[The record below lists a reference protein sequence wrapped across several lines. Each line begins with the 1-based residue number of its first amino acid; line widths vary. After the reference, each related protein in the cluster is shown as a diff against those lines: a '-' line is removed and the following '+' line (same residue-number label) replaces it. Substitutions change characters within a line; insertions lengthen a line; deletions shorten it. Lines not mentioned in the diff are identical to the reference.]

1 VIASI
6 LDNDLYKFT
15 VQQVVLDRYP
25 HSTAT
30 FEFIERSRQSP
41 FTAEFAAALR
51 TAIDDLAG
59 LALGDDELQFLRR
72 QCPYFKPAYLE
83 YLRNYRFDPA
93 EVRTQLDRE
102 CRLSLSI
109 AGPWHRTTL
118 WEVPLLAAISEVYF
132 RHVDRNWTRDGQ
144 VEKIRR
150 KSGVLRRGDCAVAE
164 FGTRRRRDYDTQDR
178 VVGELCPNPGFVGT
192 SNVHLAQRHGV
203 RPVGTVPHEFIMA
216 QSVLAGLRHANRFA
230 LEAWAAAYQG
240 ELGTALADTYGSEA
254 FFMDFDARYAR
265 LYDGLRQ
272 DSGDPAA
279 FIERVVRHYQSLGID
294 PRAKTIVFS
303 DNLTP
308 ELAVELQR
316 RCGGRI
322 RAVFGIGTN
331 LTNDFEGSPALN
343 IVIKLTAIDGIPVVK
358 LTDDPAKASGDPEA
372 LRIARWTF
380 AAEGGSRAAGAVGG

>member
-1 VIASI
+1 
-6 LDNDLYKFT
+6 
-15 VQQVVLDRYP
+15 
-25 HSTAT
+25 
-30 FEFIERSRQSP
+30 
-41 FTAEFAAALR
+41 
-51 TAIDDLAG
+51 
-59 LALGDDELQFLRR
+59 
-72 QCPYFKPAYLE
+72 
-83 YLRNYRFDPA
+83 
-93 EVRTQLDRE
+93 
-102 CRLSLSI
+102 
-109 AGPWHRTTL
+109 
-118 WEVPLLAAISEVYF
+118 
-132 RHVDRNWTRDGQ
+132 
-144 VEKIRR
+144 
-150 KSGVLRRGDCAVAE
+150 
-164 FGTRRRRDYDTQDR
+164 
-178 VVGELCPNPGFVGT
+178 
-192 SNVHLAQRHGV
+192 
-203 RPVGTVPHEFIMA
+203 MA

-230 LEAWAAAYQG
+230 LEVWAAAYQG